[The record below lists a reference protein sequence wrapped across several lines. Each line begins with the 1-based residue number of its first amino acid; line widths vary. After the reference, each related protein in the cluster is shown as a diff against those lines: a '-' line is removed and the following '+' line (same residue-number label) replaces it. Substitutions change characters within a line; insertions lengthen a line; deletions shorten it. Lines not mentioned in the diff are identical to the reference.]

1 MLRHR
6 NQTGLSSVPF
16 PETIETGA
24 AALLWA
30 AIFGFGG
37 HARPLYARG
46 GDSHAVT
53 SFGAGM
59 AVAYVFMH
67 MMPELHEVRRTFA
80 SSVSMPLPYEG
91 KVTYF
96 LALLGFLTFYRL
108 RYLHKTVPKT
118 TEAGQAGPAFG
129 LQIGGF
135 SAYIWLLGYMLVN
148 SLHETET
155 SIALYAVAIGF
166 HLLAVDRAFREEHG
180 AAYERTGRLVLAS
193 MSGIGW
199 GAGLLFAFPQHVL
212 ALLVAFLSG
221 AIIMNSTVME
231 LLSATDGRFW
241 PMIAGGSLY
250 GLILLA
256 AG

>member
-1 MLRHR
+1 M
-6 NQTGLSSVPF
+6 SSLPVP
-16 PETIETGA
+16 EIVETGG

-30 AIFGFGG
+30 AIFLWGSR
-37 HARPLYARG
+37 ARRLYSLG
-46 GDSHAVT
+46 GDRHAVT

-80 SSVSMPLPYEG
+80 ASAPMPIPYEG
-91 KVTYF
+91 KATYF

-108 RYLHKTVPKT
+108 RYLHEGLRKT
-118 TEAGQAGPAFG
+118 TENREAGPAFQ

-148 SLHETET
+148 NLHETET

-166 HLLAVDRAFREEHG
+166 HLLAVDRAFSDEHG

-231 LLSATDGRFW
+231 LRSATDGRFW
-241 PMIAGGSLY
+241 PMIAGGGLY